1 MSTYL
6 VTGAAGFIA
15 YKVCQDLLE
24 AGDKVV
30 GIDNMN
36 DAYDARLKKWHLSQL
51 LPFKKF
57 TFYRHDIRNKSAL
70 QEIAD
75 KHPDIEAIIN
85 LAARAGV
92 RTSVENPWEYLD
104 TNLTGTLNLLELCRQ
119 HSIPKIILASSSS
132 VYGKDAP
139 LPTPEDADTSH
150 PLQPYAASKK
160 AGEVLGYAYH
170 HLYNLDVT
178 VFRYFNVY
186 GPGCRADLAMFRFMK
201 WIAEGQPVRLN
212 GDGSLTRGF
221 TYIDDIS
228 TGTLA
233 GLKPM
238 GYEIINLGGH
248 EQVSMMQLIKK
259 FEKILGKKANIE
271 YLPAHPADMPSNW
284 ADVTRARKLLGWDPR
299 IDLDKGLGSLAAWYQ
314 KEQSWASQLDTE

>member
-1 MSTYL
+1 MSTIL

-15 YKVCQDLLE
+15 YKVCQDLLLS
-24 AGDKVV
+24 GSDVV

-36 DAYDARLKKWHLSQL
+36 DAYDIRLKKWHLSQL
-51 LPFKKF
+51 LPYKKF
-57 TFYRHDIRNKSAL
+57 TLYRHDIRNRTAL
-70 QEIAD
+70 QDIATN
-75 KHPDIEAIIN
+75 HPKIDAVIN

-92 RTSVENPWEYLD
+92 RASLANPWEYME
-104 TNLTGTLNLLELCRQ
+104 TNLTGTLNLLEMCRVN
-119 HSIPKIILASSSS
+119 SIPKFILASSSS

-160 AGEVLGYAYH
+160 AGEVLSYSYH
-170 HLYNLDVT
+170 HLYGLDVT

-186 GPGCRADLAMFRFMK
+186 GPGCRADLAMYRFMK
-201 WIAEGQPVRLN
+201 WISEGQTVKLN

-238 GYEIINLGGH
+238 GFEIINLGGH
-248 EQVSMMQLIKK
+248 EQISMMQLIRK
-259 FEKILGKKANIE
+259 FEKLLGKKAKIE
-271 YLPAHPADMPSNW
+271 NLPTHPADMPANW
-284 ADVTRARKLLGWDPR
+284 ADVTKARKILDWDPQ
-299 IDLDKGLGSLAAWYQ
+299 ISLDKGLGLLVDWY
-314 KEQSWASQLDTE
+314 KREQSWASQLDTE